1 MKRELHKRKDENLG
15 GWCERIAPLC
25 KELSPGKMFEVLHNV
40 SVKSY
45 IEGSNSAIAMMKKYP
60 NTFK

>member
-1 MKRELHKRKDENLG
+1 MKKELHKRKDESLHE
-15 GWCERIAPLC
+15 WCERIAPLC
-25 KELSPGKMFEVLHNV
+25 KELSPSKMFEVLHNV

-45 IEGSNSAIAMMKKYP
+45 IEGSNSAIAMQKKYP